1 MHDNRVWVAGEGKP
15 GVAGW
20 RVPARPRPLG
30 TPWPRAPRTDGRRAT
45 PAWAAVLSGENSSR
59 RLTRAVSRSART
71 GRAAGFQ
78 VSHRHLM
85 AERTTPGDPHR
96 LHERRSAGSEQR
108 SARQGGRL
116 SCRGPDAPPARRP
129 QRRSRGPASRSL
141 SGSDG
146 PGGVVGRLVSVRAGD
161 GRPGSGGSGQPPE
174 PRRAGI
180 TLSPALVSSGGSSS
194 DAYWPCEAIFE
205 LLAVQRR
212 RRRLPRVRRCRA
224 VTNASHR
231 SHFA

>member
-96 LHERRSAGSEQR
+96 LHERRSAGSVQR

-161 GRPGSGGSGQPPE
+161 GGPGSGGSGQPPE

-180 TLSPALVSSGGSSS
+180 TLCRPWRRAEAPRVRPTGHAKRSSS
-194 DAYWPCEAIFE
+194 SWRSSADDVGC
-205 LLAVQRR
+205 
-212 RRRLPRVRRCRA
+212 PRVRRCRA